1 MNTPRIIREEGIFER
16 GTHYR
21 LFVPYNWIE
30 RQSFVRL
37 RLVWWLIKLAC
48 ARQAHLGLGQRAHR
62 ATQER

>member
-37 RLVWWLIKLAC
+37 RLVWWLIKLAW
-48 ARQAHLGLGQRAHR
+48 QEGQEAAGRG
-62 ATQER
+62 E